1 MATIVRQH
9 LFPSGRCWEEPGVW
23 TPAQQE
29 ICHAEDSTCTCN
41 RGRARLGRGH
51 RGYDRPRCGDGVL
64 PVQYTSN
71 NNDYSSNN
79 NNRWHDDRWDDRA
92 QNINEREA
100 RIRARIERG
109 QNDGRLTDREARNLY
124 RQLNTIEAKERTFM
138 ADGRLNYREDAELK
152 RNLDALADNV
162 RAQMRDDARR
172 YSYNRQ

>member
-1 MATIVRQH
+1 MRKTLLALAT
-9 LFPSGRCWEEPGVW
+9 
-23 TPAQQE
+23 A
-29 ICHAEDSTCTCN
+29 
-41 RGRARLGRGH
+41 
-51 RGYDRPRCGDGVL
+51 GVL
-64 PVQYTSN
+64 ASGAATAGTIGHDAVTAFFPVQYT
-71 NNDYSSNN
+71 SNN